1 MNRLDLPSAEYI
13 RRIATFTPP
22 PPQPERQSAPRGN
35 PRLRNS
41 QRTVLVMPEDMLK
54 QIKEYQSEHGLA
66 SGQAAMRKLLANAL
80 GREWEAELPGEER
93 VSTSKWSAQIRPEI
107 ERMYQAGV
115 TMATIAEHFGIS
127 QSYASMI
134 RSGKR

>member
-1 MNRLDLPSAEYI
+1 MNRSNLPSPDSI
-13 RRIATFTPP
+13 RRFATFAPP
-22 PPQPERQSAPRGN
+22 PPPPERQSAPRN

-41 QRTVLVMPEDMLK
+41 QRTVVVMPTDMLE

-66 SGQAAMRKLLANAL
+66 SGQAAIRKLLANAL
-80 GREWEAELPGEER
+80 GMEWEAEMPGDER
-93 VSTSKWSAQIRPEI
+93 VSSTKWTAEIRPEI

-115 TMATIAEHFGIS
+115 SMATIAEHFGIS

>member
-1 MNRLDLPSAEYI
+1 
-13 RRIATFTPP
+13 
-22 PPQPERQSAPRGN
+22 
-35 PRLRNS
+35 
-41 QRTVLVMPEDMLK
+41 MPTDMLQ

-80 GREWEAELPGEER
+80 GMEWEAEMPGEER

-115 TMATIAEHFGIS
+115 SMATIAEHFGIS

>member
-1 MNRLDLPSAEYI
+1 MNRQDLPSPDYI
-13 RRIATFTPP
+13 RRFATFT
-22 PPQPERQSAPRGN
+22 PQPERQSAPRN

-41 QRTVLVMPEDMLK
+41 QRTVVVMPTDMLE
-54 QIKEYQSEHGLA
+54 QIKAYQSEHGLA
-66 SGQAAMRKLLANAL
+66 SGQAAIRKLLADAL
-80 GREWEAELPGEER
+80 GMDWEPEMPGEQR
-93 VSTSKWSAQIRPEI
+93 ISTTKWTAEIRPEI

-115 TMATIAEHFGIS
+115 SMATIAEHFGIS

>member
-1 MNRLDLPSAEYI
+1 MNRSNLPSIEAI
-13 RRIATFTPP
+13 RRFATFT
-22 PPQPERQSAPRGN
+22 PQPERQSAPRN

-41 QRTVLVMPEDMLK
+41 QRTVVVMPTDMLE

-66 SGQAAMRKLLANAL
+66 SGQAAIRKLLANAL
-80 GREWEAELPGEER
+80 GMEWEAELPGEER
-93 VSTSKWSAQIRPEI
+93 VSSTKWTAEIRPEI

-115 TMATIAEHFGIS
+115 SMATIAEHFGIS